1 METTHNIL
9 KRILLVFAI
18 GLATLG
24 VAFAQNG
31 IKELKGTVLNA
42 DSEKPVESAI
52 VVLKGT
58 NVSTVTNSEGF
69 FILKINEDE
78 NFETLVVSI
87 LGYRT
92 KEINISSFTDDEFE
106 ILLKETATQLNTVS
120 LTSYKDAENLVR
132 QIFRNKEK
140 NNQNQSVLMTAFY
153 RETIKR
159 RNRDVSL
166 TEAVVNLYKKPYLSR
181 ATDELELQKARKSTN
196 YKRLDTLAFKLKGG
210 PFSTLYLDIMKYP
223 EYIFTNELISDYDF
237 SFGPSSSIDNKPV
250 YVVNFKQK
258 ESVIAIRYEGKL
270 FIDAESLA
278 LASAIYS
285 LNLNGKTSAQNFLT
299 EKKPRDVICYPI
311 ETEYKINYRKKDGK
325 WYYGYGSVQLKFKV
339 NKKRQLFNQVYNVS
353 SEMAITDW
361 EIQENDTKLKSR
373 DKLKPSMI
381 LADRISGF
389 SDPDFWGKYNQI
401 EPEKSIESA
410 IDKIRKNIKKTEGK
424 GKP

>member
-58 NVSTVTNSEGF
+58 NISTVTNSEGF